1 MTVCPSLL
9 FSFLNIFHHFLF
21 TIDITMSTLHDQNK
35 EQLREHLTQAQRLV
49 GEKVE
54 IKEEG

>member
-1 MTVCPSLL
+1 
-9 FSFLNIFHHFLF
+9 
-21 TIDITMSTLHDQNK
+21 MSIHDQNK
-35 EQLREHLTQAQRLV
+35 EQLREYLTQAQRLV